1 MVDNKTLGGFVAR
14 RCKQKRREAGI
25 TRADLGRRI
34 FGDVS
39 NPSIRV
45 GNFENRKG
53 AMNLLTL
60 WRLAEGLGVDWRELL
75 PSSTSIKKGLK
86 DEKTTN
92 KK

>member
-1 MVDNKTLGGFVAR
+1 MVDNKTLGGLVAR
-14 RCKQKRREAGI
+14 RCKEKRRELGLS
-25 TRADLGRRI
+25 RSDLGKRI

-39 NPSIRV
+39 NPSIRI

-75 PSSTSIKKGLK
+75 PSSTSIRKGL
-86 DEKTTN
+86 EN
-92 KK
+92 GKK